1 VTNFAQEWDALGEE
15 HQTVE
20 TFALSTMKDLQ
31 AAVNEIIEFLGMQP
45 VDQSETVPAKRTK
58 HILYLAGI
66 FLGNIPVLVC
76 VDPSRM
82 RLQSSS

>member
-1 VTNFAQEWDALGEE
+1 VRKRLVTNFAQEWDAIGEE
-15 HQTVE
+15 HQNTE

-31 AAVNEIIEFLGMQP
+31 AAVNEIIEFFGMQP
-45 VDQSETVPAKRTK
+45 VDHSESVPAKRAK

-76 VDPSRM
+76 V
-82 RLQSSS
+82 L